1 MFEFII
7 DHVTELLSVIL
18 GGGVVALFTI
28 PETKASKRLDAA
40 ERVLAKYEPLLQ
52 KLEKENTELRSEI
65 ATLREKVAVQSSTIV
80 ELKTKIHTMEIIN
93 QEDRALRCEK
103 TACPK
108 RVPSFVKE
116 NLEKLAEDHE

>member
-103 TACPK
+103 TSCPK

>member
-108 RVPSFVKE
+108 RMPPFVKE